1 MSQASIAEIVMVEER
16 STDLRVVGLLNTG
29 IFAALVGLVVLTAIP
44 YGTIE
49 PSWKAAFVC
58 VVFAL
63 GICATVEALLNR
75 SSGTVHL
82 SVLFPLLA
90 LTAFAFLQTVSLGTG
105 SKNLGSTNRSQWI
118 SISADPYQTRFFVLQ
133 FLALTLAL
141 AMLYRVAS
149 SERRVRILIHVVIG
163 VAVVSALFGI
173 LRQAAQHSPGFV
185 LPLMKPGQGYGQF
198 INKNHFA
205 FLMEMAFGLGLGL
218 VLAGGVKRERIMVYV
233 ALLLP
238 IWTGIV
244 LSNSRGGI
252 LAMLAQLVVAVLLF
266 TSVISKTQAAISQCR
281 VFHLLRSLGLRIAL
295 LIVLVLGILYG
306 TFWVGGD
313 RLVSSFE
320 AVRSEWNP
328 AAAGSHDGAT
338 RNEIWRAT
346 WEMFEAHPVFG
357 VGLGGYWTAITA
369 YHNASGILT
378 PQEAHN
384 DYLELLASGGVVGF
398 ALGVWFA
405 MAVYR
410 LTRENLKSGSRFG
423 RAACFGATLGITGV
437 AVHSLVDFGLHM
449 MANAL
454 IFVILVM
461 IATARI
467 ESKTPQTLRVNG

>member
-1 MSQASIAEIVMVEER
+1 
-16 STDLRVVGLLNTG
+16 
-29 IFAALVGLVVLTAIP
+29 
-44 YGTIE
+44 
-49 PSWKAAFVC
+49 
-58 VVFAL
+58 
-63 GICATVEALLNR
+63 
-75 SSGTVHL
+75 
-82 SVLFPLLA
+82 
-90 LTAFAFLQTVSLGTG
+90 
-105 SKNLGSTNRSQWI
+105 
-118 SISADPYQTRFFVLQ
+118 
-133 FLALTLAL
+133 
-141 AMLYRVAS
+141 
-149 SERRVRILIHVVIG
+149 
-163 VAVVSALFGI
+163 
-173 LRQAAQHSPGFV
+173 
-185 LPLMKPGQGYGQF
+185 
-198 INKNHFA
+198 
-205 FLMEMAFGLGLGL
+205 
-218 VLAGGVKRERIMVYV
+218 
-233 ALLLP
+233 
-238 IWTGIV
+238 
-244 LSNSRGGI
+244 
-252 LAMLAQLVVAVLLF
+252 MLAQLVVAVLLF
-266 TSVISKTQAAISQCR
+266 TSVISKTQAAISQYR

-328 AAAGSHDGAT
+328 AAAGSIDGAT

-449 MANAL
+449 MANTL

-461 IATARI
+461 IATTRI

>member
-1 MSQASIAEIVMVEER
+1 MSQAGIAEIVTVEER
-16 STDLRVVGLLNTG
+16 SADLRIAGLLNTA
-29 IFAALVGLVVLTAIP
+29 IFSALVGLVVLTAIP

-49 PSWKAAFVC
+49 PWWKAAFVC

-63 GICATVEALLNR
+63 AICAIVEGLLNR
-75 SSGTVHL
+75 SESTVRL

-90 LTAFAFLQTVSLGTG
+90 LAAFAFLQTISLGTG
-105 SKNLGSTNRSQWI
+105 NKNPGNTYQSQWI

-163 VAVVSALFGI
+163 VAVFSALFGI
-173 LRQAAQHSPGFV
+173 LRQATQHTSGFV

-218 VLAGGVKRERIMVYV
+218 VLAGGVKRERIMIYA

-238 IWTGIV
+238 IWTGLV

-266 TSVISKTQAAISQCR
+266 TNVNSKAETAITQYR
-281 VFHLLRSLGLRIAL
+281 FFHLARSLGLRIAL
-295 LIVLVLGILYG
+295 LVVLIIGILYG
-306 TFWVGGD
+306 TLWVGGD

-320 AVRSEWNP
+320 AVRGEWNP

-346 WEMFEAHPVFG
+346 WHMFEAHPVFG

-369 YHNASGILT
+369 YHDASGTLT

-384 DYLELLASGGVVGF
+384 DYLELLASGGLVGF

-410 LTRENLKSGSRFG
+410 LTRENLKSASRFG
-423 RAACFGATLGITGV
+423 RAACFGATLGMTGV

-449 MANAL
+449 MVNAL
-454 IFVILVM
+454 AFIILVM
-461 IATARI
+461 IATARTGF
-467 ESKTPQTLRVNG
+467 ERPRMLRVNG

>member
-1 MSQASIAEIVMVEER
+1 MSQAGIAEIIVFEER
-16 STDLRVVGLLNTG
+16 SADSRIAGFLNTS

-49 PSWKAAFVC
+49 PWWKAAFVC

-63 GICATVEALLNR
+63 GICAIVEGLVNR
-75 SSGTVHL
+75 SGSTVRL

-90 LTAFAFLQTVSLGTG
+90 LTAFALFQTLSLGPRTRNAG
-105 SKNLGSTNRSQWI
+105 NIYQSQWL
-118 SISADPYQTRFFVLQ
+118 SISADPYQTRFFALQ
-133 FLALTLAL
+133 FLALTLVL
-141 AMLYRVAS
+141 AMLYRFAG
-149 SERRVRILIHVVIG
+149 SERRVRILIHVIIG
-163 VAVVSALFGI
+163 VALFSALFGI
-173 LRQAAQHSPGFV
+173 LRQATQHNAGFV

-205 FLMEMAFGLGLGL
+205 FLMEMALGLGLGL
-218 VLAGGVKRERIMVYV
+218 VFGGGVKRERIMIYV

-238 IWTGIV
+238 IWTGLV

-266 TSVISKTQAAISQCR
+266 TNMDSNTQGAIPR
-281 VFHLLRSLGLRIAL
+281 FRFFNLVRSFGLRIAL
-295 LIVLVLGILYG
+295 LIVLIIGILYG
-306 TFWVGGD
+306 TFWMGGD
-313 RLVSSFE
+313 RLVSNFE

-328 AAAGSHDGAT
+328 ASTGSHQGVT

-346 WEMFEAHPVFG
+346 WRMFEAHPIFG
-357 VGLGGYWTAITA
+357 VGFGGYWIAITA
-369 YHNASGILT
+369 YHDASGTLT

-410 LTRENLKSGSRFG
+410 LTRENLKSASRFG
-423 RAACFGATLGITGV
+423 RAASLGATLGIAGV

-449 MANAL
+449 MVNAL
-454 IFVILVM
+454 VFIILVM
-461 IATARI
+461 IATARTGS
-467 ESKTPQTLRVNG
+467 ERPQMLRVNG

>member
-1 MSQASIAEIVMVEER
+1 MSQAGIAEIVMVEER
-16 STDLRVVGLLNTG
+16 SADLRIAGLLNTA
-29 IFAALVGLVVLTAIP
+29 IFSALVGLVALTAIP

-49 PSWKAAFVC
+49 PWWKAAFVC

-63 GICATVEALLNR
+63 GICATVEGLLNR
-75 SSGTVHL
+75 SGSTVRL

-90 LTAFAFLQTVSLGTG
+90 LTAFAFLQTVSLVPGN
-105 SKNLGSTNRSQWI
+105 KNPGNTHQSQWI
-118 SISADPYQTRFFVLQ
+118 AISADPYQTRFFVLQ
-133 FLALTLAL
+133 ILALTLAL

-163 VAVVSALFGI
+163 VAVLSALFGI
-173 LRQAAQHSPGFV
+173 LRQATQHTIGFV

-218 VLAGGVKRERIMVYV
+218 VLAGGVKRERIMIYV

-238 IWTGIV
+238 IWTGLV

-266 TSVISKTQAAISQCR
+266 TNVNSKAEIAITQYR
-281 VFHLLRSLGLRIAL
+281 FFHLARSLGLRIAL
-295 LIVLVLGILYG
+295 LVVLIIGILYG

-320 AVRSEWNP
+320 AVRGEWNP
-328 AAAGSHDGAT
+328 ASAGSHDGAT

-346 WEMFEAHPVFG
+346 WHMFEAHPVLG

-369 YHNASGILT
+369 YHDASGTLT

-398 ALGVWFA
+398 ALGVWFS

-410 LTRENLKSGSRFG
+410 LTRENLKSASRFG
-423 RAACFGATLGITGV
+423 RAACFGATLGMTGV

-449 MANAL
+449 MVNAL
-454 IFVILVM
+454 VFIILVL
-461 IATARI
+461 IATARTGS
-467 ESKTPQTLRVNG
+467 EGPQMLRVNG

>member
-1 MSQASIAEIVMVEER
+1 MSQAAIAEIVTVEAR
-16 STDLRVVGLLNTG
+16 SADLRIAGLLNTA
-29 IFAALVGLVVLTAIP
+29 IFSALVGLVVLTAIP

-49 PSWKAAFVC
+49 PWWKAAFVC

-63 GICATVEALLNR
+63 GICAIVEGLLNR
-75 SSGTVHL
+75 SGSTVRL
-82 SVLFPLLA
+82 SVLLPLLG

-105 SKNLGSTNRSQWI
+105 SKKPGDTYQSQWI
-118 SISADPYQTRFFVLQ
+118 PISADPYQTRFFVLQ
-133 FLALTLAL
+133 LLALTLAL

-149 SERRVRILIHVVIG
+149 SDRRVRILIHVVIG
-163 VAVVSALFGI
+163 VAVFSALFGI
-173 LRQAAQHSPGFV
+173 LRQATQHTNGFV
-185 LPLMKPGQGYGQF
+185 LPLMKPEQGYGQF

-218 VLAGGVKRERIMVYV
+218 VLAGAVKRERIMIYV

-238 IWTGIV
+238 IWTGLV

-266 TSVISKTQAAISQCR
+266 TNVNIKAETAITQYRFS
-281 VFHLLRSLGLRIAL
+281 HLARSLGLRIAL
-295 LIVLVLGILYG
+295 LVVLIIGILYG

-320 AVRSEWNP
+320 AVRGEWNP

-346 WEMFEAHPVFG
+346 WHMFEAHPVFG

-369 YHNASGILT
+369 YHDASGTLT

-410 LTRENLKSGSRFG
+410 LTRENLKSASRFG
-423 RAACFGATLGITGV
+423 RAACFGATLGMTGV

-449 MANAL
+449 MVNAL
-454 IFVILVM
+454 VFIILVM
-461 IATARI
+461 IATARTGS
-467 ESKTPQTLRVNG
+467 ERPQMLRVNG

>member
-1 MSQASIAEIVMVEER
+1 MSQAGIAEIITVEER
-16 STDLRVVGLLNTG
+16 SADLRIADLLNRA
-29 IFAALVGLVVLTAIP
+29 IFSTLVALVVLTAIP

-49 PSWKAAFVC
+49 AWWKAAFVC

-63 GICATVEALLNR
+63 GTCAIVEGLLNR
-75 SSGTVHL
+75 SGNTVHL

-90 LTAFAFLQTVSLGTG
+90 LTVFALLQTISLGTG
-105 SKNLGSTNRSQWI
+105 NTNPGNTYQSQWI

-141 AMLYRVAS
+141 AMLHRVAS

-163 VAVVSALFGI
+163 VAVASALFGI
-173 LRQAAQHSPGFV
+173 LRQATQHTNGFV

-218 VLAGGVKRERIMVYV
+218 VLAGGVKRERIMIYV

-238 IWTGIV
+238 IWTGLV

-266 TSVISKTQAAISQCR
+266 TNVNSKAQAVIAR
-281 VFHLLRSLGLRIAL
+281 HRFFHLVRSLGLRIAL
-295 LIVLVLGILYG
+295 LIVLVIGILYG

-346 WEMFEAHPVFG
+346 WHMFEAHPVFG

-369 YHNASGILT
+369 YHDASGTLT

-410 LTRENLKSGSRFG
+410 LTRENLKSASRFG
-423 RAACFGATLGITGV
+423 RAACFGATLGMTGV

-449 MANAL
+449 MVNAL
-454 IFVILVM
+454 VFIILVM

-467 ESKTPQTLRVNG
+467 GSERPPMLRVNG

>member
-1 MSQASIAEIVMVEER
+1 
-16 STDLRVVGLLNTG
+16 
-29 IFAALVGLVVLTAIP
+29 LVVLTAIP

-49 PSWKAAFVC
+49 PWWKAAFLC

-63 GICATVEALLNR
+63 GICAIVEGLMNR
-75 SSGTVHL
+75 SGSTVRI

-90 LTAFAFLQTVSLGTG
+90 LTAFALFQTVSLATRTRNPG
-105 SKNLGSTNRSQWI
+105 NIYPSQWF
-118 SISADPYQTRFFVLQ
+118 SISADPYQTRFFALQ
-133 FLALTLAL
+133 FFGLTLVL
-141 AMLYRVAS
+141 AMLYRFAG
-149 SERRVRILIHVVIG
+149 SERRVRILIHAIIG
-163 VAVVSALFGI
+163 VALFSALFGI
-173 LRQAAQHSPGFV
+173 LRQATQHNTGFV

-205 FLMEMAFGLGLGL
+205 FLMEMALGLGLGL
-218 VLAGGVKRERIMVYV
+218 LFGGGVKRERIMIYV

-238 IWTGIV
+238 IWTGLV

-266 TSVISKTQAAISQCR
+266 TNVDSNTQGAIPR
-281 VFHLLRSLGLRIAL
+281 FRFFNLVRSFGLRIAL
-295 LIVLVLGILYG
+295 LIVLIIGILYG
-306 TFWVGGD
+306 TFWMGGD
-313 RLVSSFE
+313 RLVSNFE

-328 AAAGSHDGAT
+328 ASTGSHQGVT

-346 WEMFEAHPVFG
+346 WRMFEAHPIFG
-357 VGLGGYWTAITA
+357 VGFGGYWIAITA
-369 YHNASGILT
+369 YHDASGTLT

-410 LTRENLKSGSRFG
+410 LTTENLKSAGRFG
-423 RAACFGATLGITGV
+423 RAASLGATLGIAGV

-454 IFVILVM
+454 VFVILIM

-467 ESKTPQTLRVNG
+467 DSERPSTLRLNG

>member
-1 MSQASIAEIVMVEER
+1 MA
-16 STDLRVVGLLNTG
+16 GLLNTA
-29 IFAALVGLVVLTAIP
+29 IFSALVGMVVLTAIP

-49 PSWKAAFVC
+49 PWWKAAFVC
-58 VVFAL
+58 LVFAL
-63 GICATVEALLNR
+63 GICAIVEGLLNR
-75 SSGTVHL
+75 SGSTVRL

-90 LTAFAFLQTVSLGTG
+90 LTAFAFLQTVSLVTG
-105 SKNLGSTNRSQWI
+105 NKNPGNTHQSQWI

-141 AMLYRVAS
+141 AMLYQVAS
-149 SERRVRILIHVVIG
+149 SERRVRILIHVIVG
-163 VAVVSALFGI
+163 VAVFSALFGI
-173 LRQAAQHSPGFV
+173 LRQATQHTIGFV

-218 VLAGGVKRERIMVYV
+218 VLAGGVKRERIMIYI
-233 ALLLP
+233 ALLVP
-238 IWTGIV
+238 IWTGLV

-266 TSVISKTQAAISQCR
+266 TNVNSKAETAITQYR
-281 VFHLLRSLGLRIAL
+281 FFHLARSLALRIAL
-295 LIVLVLGILYG
+295 LVVLIIGILYG

-320 AVRSEWNP
+320 AVRGEWNP
-328 AAAGSHDGAT
+328 AAARSPDGAT

-346 WEMFEAHPVFG
+346 WHMFEAHPVFG

-369 YHNASGILT
+369 YHDASGTLT

-410 LTRENLKSGSRFG
+410 LTRENLRSASRFG
-423 RAACFGATLGITGV
+423 RAACFGATLGMTGV

-449 MANAL
+449 MVNAL
-454 IFVILVM
+454 VFIILVM
-461 IATARI
+461 IATARTGS
-467 ESKTPQTLRVNG
+467 EGPQMLRVNG